1 MNCLDARFKSGHSR
15 PKSNLGSRFPNLDPD
30 PMDVVIVDDN
40 PVNLTVM
47 EHLVSRVDGA
57 VPRSFRGAEQG
68 LAYCQSHDPDL
79 VILDYQMPDIDGLQF
94 IERIRALPGRDEL
107 PLLMVTANADRELR
121 RRALEIGATD
131 FLQKPVDRAEF
142 TTRVRNMLSLRA
154 MTRRLTDRAIEL
166 EHAVGKATRAMVQT
180 ERDTLLCLARAAEYR
195 DPETGAHVLRMAEF
209 SRTIAASLGMDTE
222 FQTLIRKAAPLHDV
236 GKLGTPDHIL
246 LKPARL
252 TTQEMDIM
260 RQHTTIGWQ
269 ILREHRSPVLQMGA
283 GIAWTHHEKWDG
295 TGYPRGLAGDDIPLE
310 GRIVAVADVLDALTS
325 VRPYKQAWSVAEARA
340 FIEKGSGKHFDPQCV
355 RALDGV
361 WPEVQAIRDELHD

>member
-1 MNCLDARFKSGHSR
+1 
-15 PKSNLGSRFPNLDPD
+15 
-30 PMDVVIVDDN
+30 MDVVIVDDN

-47 EHLVSRVDGA
+47 EHLVKRVDGA
-57 VPRSFRGAEQG
+57 TPRIFRFAEPG
-68 LAYCQSHDPDL
+68 LDYCRSHDPDL
-79 VILDYQMPDIDGLQF
+79 VIVDYQMPDVDGIQF
-94 IERIRALPGRDEL
+94 IERIRALPGREEL
-107 PLLMVTANADRELR
+107 PLLMVTANADREVR

-142 TTRVRNMLSLRA
+142 TTRVRNMLNLRGL
-154 MTRRLTDRAIEL
+154 TRRLTDRAIEL
-166 EHAVGKATRAMVQT
+166 EHAVAKATRAIVQT

-209 SRTIAASLGMDTE
+209 SRAIAAALGRDE
-222 FQTLIRKAAPLHDV
+222 DYQSLIRKAAPLHDV

-252 TTQEMDIM
+252 TPEEMDIM

-269 ILREHRSPVLQMGA
+269 ILRAHRSPVLQMGA
-283 GIAWTHHEKWDG
+283 TIAWTHHEKWDG
-295 TGYPRGLAGDDIPLE
+295 SGYPRGLAGEDIPLE

-340 FIEKGSGKHFDPQCV
+340 FIQKGAGKHFDPACV

-361 WPEVQAIRDELHD
+361 WAEVQSIRDELRD

>member
-1 MNCLDARFKSGHSR
+1 
-15 PKSNLGSRFPNLDPD
+15 
-30 PMDVVIVDDN
+30 MDVVIVDDN

-47 EHLVSRVDGA
+47 GHLVSRIDGA
-57 VPRSFRGAEQG
+57 VPRSFRISEQG
-68 LAYCQSHDPDL
+68 LQHCRDHDPDL
-79 VILDYQMPDIDGLQF
+79 LILDYQMPDIDGLQF
-94 IERIRALPGRDEL
+94 MERLRAMPGRDDL
-107 PLLMVTANADRELR
+107 PVLMVTANLDRELR
-121 RRALEIGATD
+121 RRALAIGATD

-166 EHAVGKATRAMVQT
+166 EHEVAKATHAILQT

-209 SRTIAASLGMDTE
+209 SRTIAASLGKDADY
-222 FQTLIRKAAPLHDV
+222 QGLIRKAAPLHDV

-252 TTQEMDIM
+252 TPEEMDIM

-283 GIAWTHHEKWDG
+283 AIAWTHHEKWDG
-295 TGYPRGLAGDDIPLE
+295 TGYPRGLVGEDIPLE

-355 RALDGV
+355 RALDSV
-361 WPEVQAIRDELHD
+361 WGQIESIRVELRD